1 MRRIL
6 LSSKMCSD
14 PVAFLALVRTACGLM
29 RCHAKAEDVN
39 GVRKVYKVLA
49 ESLRKELDDEKA
61 EPLPETTSLLRELTG
76 SK

>member
-14 PVAFLALVRTACGLM
+14 PVAVLALVRTAWGLM
-29 RCHAKAEDVN
+29 RCYAKAGDLN

-49 ESLRKELDDEKA
+49 ESLRRELDDEKA
-61 EPLPETTSLLRELTG
+61 EPLLETTSLFRELTG